1 MRWILKDEADSK
13 KTEELSKSLGI
24 DSTLG
29 SILVQRGIDNF
40 DKAKHFF
47 RPSLTDLH
55 DPFLMKDMQKA
66 VDRIHLAIA
75 ENENIMIYGDY
86 DVDGTTESKLWI
98 K

>member
-1 MRWILKDEADSK
+1 MRWILKDEVDSK

-55 DPFLMKDMQKA
+55 DPFLMKDMEKA
-66 VDRIHLAIA
+66 VERIQLAMA
-75 ENENIMIYGDY
+75 ENQNIMI
-86 DVDGTTESKLWI
+86 
-98 K
+98 